1 MSEWSQVEVEIRV
14 IAPRVCFL
22 MQPHVM
28 VKQHPEN
35 KCQCLG
41 GGGGGMRRE
50 EESSDVVLRGLCHR
64 CIYTFHF

>member
-41 GGGGGMRRE
+41 GGGGGDAE
-50 EESSDVVLRGLCHR
+50 GGGEQ
-64 CIYTFHF
+64 

>member
-35 KCQCLG
+35 KYQCLG
-41 GGGGGMRRE
+41 GGEGEGGGE
-50 EESSDVVLRGLCHR
+50 Q
-64 CIYTFHF
+64 

>member
-41 GGGGGMRRE
+41 GGGGGCGGRRRA
-50 EESSDVVLRGLCHR
+50 VML
-64 CIYTFHF
+64 F